1 MSIFGQ
7 SNLRAPL
14 GVATMLAIAVG
25 LVPGCTDDAG
35 SEENVFPSD
44 GTTAAMTTTPM
55 TMTTTATT
63 STSNV
68 SMTSTTAL
76 PTDTDPPE
84 TDTSVVDTPRTY
96 RFSCI
101 DIQGIGNA
109 GPDAFQA
116 QVLENT
122 WVADIAATKIN
133 ILLEVIEEDLA
144 AGEGMIGIRSGV
156 GPAPASLCTE
166 PSTESPAYPV
176 TVTDADVRWVPT
188 DAAGECSVPGSGDA
202 GRTYVLDLS
211 GEDLVYIYSED
222 DNTVTFNCTPGAT
235 PDAVPLRALQAEV
248 SVDPT
253 LQTISGSLVG
263 CLGLAEG
270 AGLCSCL
277 GMCAATGP
285 DDVQADG
292 ECGGCPTGAVPLTT
306 LLGDVGASDNCTNL
320 LGEPAFD
327 LTIGFVAQRL
337 PTPPTTCG

>member
-1 MSIFGQ
+1 MSILGQ
-7 SNLRAPL
+7 SNLRAPSS
-14 GVATMLAIAVG
+14 VAMKIALALTIGSSASA
-25 LVPGCTDDAG
+25 CTDDAG
-35 SEENVFPSD
+35 SEENIFPSD
-44 GTTAAMTTTPM
+44 GTTAAMTTS
-55 TMTTTATT
+55 TTTTT
-63 STSNV
+63 TTTTNA

-84 TDTSVVDTPRTY
+84 TDTNVVDTPRTY
-96 RFSCI
+96 RFTCI

-133 ILLEVIEEDLA
+133 ILLEVAEDDPE

-156 GPAPASLCTE
+156 GPSPDALCTE
-166 PSTESPAYPV
+166 PSTESPLVPV
-176 TVTDADVRWVPT
+176 VVSDGDVRWVPN
-188 DAAGECSVPGSGDA
+188 AADGECSMPGSGDA
-202 GRTYVLDLS
+202 GRTYELNLGAD
-211 GEDLVYIYSED
+211 DLVYIYSED
-222 DNTVTFNCTPGAT
+222 DNTVTFNCTPDAT

-263 CLGLAEG
+263 CLALSEG
-270 AGLCSCL
+270 AALCSCL

-285 DDVQADG
+285 GDVQADG
-292 ECGGCPTGAVPLTT
+292 DCGGCPTGAVPLTT

-327 LTIGFVAQRL
+327 LTIGFVAQQL
-337 PTPPTTCG
+337 PTPPTSCG